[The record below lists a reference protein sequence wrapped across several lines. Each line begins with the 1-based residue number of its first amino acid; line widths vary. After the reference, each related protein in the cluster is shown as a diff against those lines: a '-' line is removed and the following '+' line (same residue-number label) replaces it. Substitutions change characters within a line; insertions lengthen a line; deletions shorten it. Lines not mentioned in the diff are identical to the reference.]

1 MIKQG
6 LVGIAAAFMHCKV
19 VSIRR
24 EATLLFGLL
33 LSTVPGLQKMSINEA
48 ITGIKKLLFD

>member
-6 LVGIAAAFMHCKV
+6 VVGIAAAFMHCKV

-24 EATLLFGLL
+24 
-33 LSTVPGLQKMSINEA
+33 
-48 ITGIKKLLFD
+48 